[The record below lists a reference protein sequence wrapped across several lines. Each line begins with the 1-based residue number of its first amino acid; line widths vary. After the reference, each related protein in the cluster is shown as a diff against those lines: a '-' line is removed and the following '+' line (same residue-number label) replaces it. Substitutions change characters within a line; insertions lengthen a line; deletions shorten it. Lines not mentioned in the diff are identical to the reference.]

1 MCNKCQPFH
10 VNGGYH
16 PLCGFY
22 SSFGEL
28 GLNLHFQYV
37 LQVCVLEEEEEGAVT
52 SYSPIPL
59 SSAGAVEHPA
69 AILNGCCR
77 VIVLFL

>member
-1 MCNKCQPFH
+1 MWYQ
-10 VNGGYH
+10 

-22 SSFGEL
+22 PSFGEL
-28 GLNLHFQYV
+28 GLNLHFQCM
-37 LQVCVLEEEEEGAVT
+37 LQVYVLEEEEEGAVT

-59 SSAGAVEHPA
+59 SLAGAVEHAA
-69 AILNGCCR
+69 AILNGCWK